1 MYKRQGYDWAAGVEI
16 AAEANG
22 ITVAWSYLPPAT
34 EFDVAQAVGLMVTQ
48 PVDAYFP
55 ALGPTAMAQVA
66 GGAFQQGLTPFA
78 MMAAP
83 SFNDSFVRE
92 GFALAPL
99 FTSGTMYVTAF
110 TQPYEA
116 DTPGHAAMR
125 ATFDAVG
132 QATGNLFV
140 TAGWTSQ
147 YHLRDVLKAAIKGGD
162 LTRAGIRR
170 AAANVDVSSD
180 QMMPIK
186 NLGRDGGLTETYV
199 GVPTADN
206 LSGINTLAWPYT
218 GPTAADYD
226 WTAAP
231 CS

>member
-1 MYKRQGYDWAAGVEI
+1 
-16 AAEANG
+16 
-22 ITVAWSYLPPAT
+22 
-34 EFDVAQAVGLMVTQ
+34 MVTQ

-66 GGAFQQGLTPFA
+66 GGAFQQGITPIA

-99 FTSGTMYVTAF
+99 FTSGSMYVTAF

-116 DTPGHAAMR
+116 NTPGHAAMR

-147 YHLRDVLKAAIKGGD
+147 YHLKDVLQAAIKGGD
-162 LTRAGIRR
+162 ITRAGIRR
-170 AAANVDVSSD
+170 AAANVNVSSD
-180 QMMPIK
+180 QMMPTK
-186 NLGRDGGLTETYV
+186 NLGQEGGQTETYV

-218 GPTAADYD
+218 GPTAAAKD
-226 WTAAP
+226 WSAGP